1 LFKISKGEDMMVYMG
16 NGQWKME
23 ISGTTVVVSKEEL
36 QEAIKKIETIESP
49 VQKDVLFSA

>member
-1 LFKISKGEDMMVYMG
+1 MMVYMG

-23 ISGTTVVVSKEEL
+23 INGTTVVVSKEEL